1 MKPII
6 EGLLILALSVAC
18 VILVIGVDVMNGYID
33 FSDDVSGSI
42 IGDILFPCRLY
53 YCDRPQG
60 QTFFCGSDS
69 HASQVAAAMMAE
81 IKDSLGDSFNEI
93 YPEKRWSL
101 RIY

>member
-1 MKPII
+1 MCDF
-6 EGLLILALSVAC
+6 GNGG
-18 VILVIGVDVMNGYID
+18 GVVMNWRID

-69 HASQVAAAMMAE
+69 HASQVAAAMMAK